1 MGPILLIIQSEEI
14 ANMEPCGRFSMRL
27 TEDPAGLPYKLS
39 NRWIGRKSGNLNELQ
54 IELNRKKKAPPLGS
68 GRSFFMSV

>member
-1 MGPILLIIQSEEI
+1 MGPILLIIQPEEI

-39 NRWIGRKSGNLNELQ
+39 IRKWIGQKVNPKL
-54 IELNRKKKAPPLGS
+54 
-68 GRSFFMSV
+68 